1 MQREPSPS
9 APHQSHVAC
18 CALARYRVYVVRAY
32 DRFICGFDHSYV
44 GTPRTAHRT
53 PKREGAQRPATPCA
67 GAVSCYLRVGVEYR
81 VVCGRAVLTTMG
93 WLHGVSRSADWA
105 IRVNRDA
112 ARPTKGAVVGA
123 TPRADPQEEN
133 HIHVH
138 HHSMHACTHLRSEV
152 ERAHWG
158 RCCRALLPGR
168 LIVHHQSCRQS
179 SGAQSCRRPSDTR
192 ASLVS
197 MFVG

>member
-1 MQREPSPS
+1 MHAARAEPISTP
-9 APHQSHVAC
+9 PIT
-18 CALARYRVYVVRAY
+18 RRVLRSRAVPCVRRTSVRPIHM
-32 DRFICGFDHSYV
+32 RFRSFV
-44 GTPRTAHRT
+44 RRNAAHRQ
-53 PKREGAQRPATPCA
+53 GARRASATPCA

>member
-1 MQREPSPS
+1 MRTRATRPSRCMQREPSPS
-9 APHQSHVAC
+9 APHRSHVAC

-44 GTPRTAHRT
+44 GTPRTGRRRT
-53 PKREGAQRPATPCA
+53 PHPPPRRVRDAPCA
-67 GAVSCYLRVGVEYR
+67 GAVSCYVLRVGMEYR
-81 VVCGRAVLTTMG
+81 VVCGRAVLSTMG

-152 ERAHWG
+152 
-158 RCCRALLPGR
+158 
-168 LIVHHQSCRQS
+168 
-179 SGAQSCRRPSDTR
+179 
-192 ASLVS
+192 
-197 MFVG
+197 